1 MGAAREQRP
10 SEKSLS
16 EAMLS
21 MRSIDKLIWL
31 GKRDFVED
39 VSEYIEHV
47 KSCLNEVDRKFKL
60 EMNPPKTPSDLSF
73 LDHPGPDTIS

>member
-10 SEKSLS
+10 SEKWLS

-60 EMNPPKTPSDLSF
+60 EMNPPKTLSDLSF
-73 LDHPGPDTIS
+73 MDNPGKETIS